1 MPRILLLATTTGY
14 QTRAFGD
21 AAARLGADLVFAT
34 DRCHM
39 LEDPWQ
45 DGAIPILFEAGV
57 PKNSRSKEGAFKYLN
72 AMLQPPA
79 QQAFA
84 EKMGYLPTVENAPL
98 TLVTII
104 QALGQAN
111 VRSPNAGSASWLAP
125 AAASDRWKRRWS
137 TTWRVIT
144 VPR

>member
-45 DGAIPILFEAGV
+45 DAAVIGRDVQDDEDRRRKVFREV
-57 PKNSRSKEGAFKYLN
+57 PEDRTQRFHASRGRAHDDDV
-72 AMLQPPA
+72 A
-79 QQAFA
+79 
-84 EKMGYLPTVENAPL
+84 
-98 TLVTII
+98 
-104 QALGQAN
+104 
-111 VRSPNAGSASWLAP
+111 
-125 AAASDRWKRRWS
+125 
-137 TTWRVIT
+137 
-144 VPR
+144 